1 MEILVATTQE
11 QITDH
16 FYVRGMV
23 FVVEQKIDYEIEF
36 DGLDG
41 ECVLFIVYKNQK
53 PVAAARLYGNK
64 VGRVAT
70 LKEYRK
76 QGIATALMQFIE
88 NYATLHQI
96 EKLKLHAQLYVK
108 DFYIHLGYQPVGAI
122 FQEADIDHIK
132 MIKSMNGDV

>member
-1 MEILVATTQE
+1 MEILVAKTQK

-41 ECVLFIVYKNQK
+41 DCVLFVVYINQK

-70 LKEYRK
+70 LKTYRN
-76 QGIATALMQFIE
+76 QGIATALMQYIE
-88 NYATLHQI
+88 AYASSHQI
-96 EKLKLHAQLYVK
+96 EELKLHAQLYVK
-108 DFYIHLGYQPVGAI
+108 DFYLHLGYRPVGDI
-122 FQEADIDHIK
+122 FQEAEIDHIK
-132 MIKSMNGDV
+132 MVKPLSKVR

>member
-1 MEILVATTQE
+1 MDVLIAKSQKE
-11 QITDH
+11 ITDH

-41 ECVLFIVYKNQK
+41 ECVLFVAYLNHQ
-53 PVAAARLYGNK
+53 PVGAARLYKNK

-70 LKEYRK
+70 LKDFR
-76 QGIATALMQFIE
+76 QRGVATAMMNRIE
-88 NYATLHQI
+88 TFAKENGMKELI
-96 EKLKLHAQLYVK
+96 LHAQLYVK
-108 DFYIHLGYQPVGAI
+108 DFYLNRGYRPIGDI

-132 MIKSMNGDV
+132 MTKLIK

>member
-1 MEILVATTQE
+1 MDVLIAKSQKE
-11 QITDH
+11 ITDH

-41 ECVLFIVYKNQK
+41 GCVLFVTYLDEK
-53 PVAAARLYGNK
+53 PVGAARLYKNK

-70 LKEYRK
+70 LKDYRQRGVATAIMNRIESYAKK
-76 QGIATALMQFIE
+76 QGMKELI
-88 NYATLHQI
+88 
-96 EKLKLHAQLYVK
+96 LHAQLYVK
-108 DFYIHLGYQPVGAI
+108 DFYLNRGYHPIGEI

-132 MIKSMNGDV
+132 MTKRIK